1 MDMLKKTSVFLV
13 VVVLLSVLCCGRSFA
28 QEYKMYLKLTE
39 PKDTSNLVA
48 LDGSRS
54 YKVKVRFV
62 PLSSLQGEDA
72 NATLRVAVGDYPAF
86 MSLATQVCRGVPGAL
101 NINADK
107 DARSVEILYVT
118 SSRNDWINALVNE
131 LSVKLKEG
139 RGINI
144 VGWDLNRKQPV
155 F

>member
-1 MDMLKKTSVFLV
+1 MLKKVITFLTV
-13 VVVLLSVLCCGRSFA
+13 VVSVSLFYCGSGFA
-28 QEYKMYLKLTE
+28 QEHKMYLKLTE

-54 YKVKVRFV
+54 YKVKVRFI
-62 PLSSLQGEDA
+62 PLSSSQGEDA
-72 NATLRVAVGDYPAF
+72 NATLRVAVGEYPAF
-86 MSLATQVCRGVPGAL
+86 MSLATQACRGVPGVL

-107 DARSVEILYVT
+107 DARSIEILYVT
-118 SSRNDWINALVNE
+118 SSRNDWINALVGQ

-144 VGWDLNRKQPV
+144 VGWDLNRKQPA